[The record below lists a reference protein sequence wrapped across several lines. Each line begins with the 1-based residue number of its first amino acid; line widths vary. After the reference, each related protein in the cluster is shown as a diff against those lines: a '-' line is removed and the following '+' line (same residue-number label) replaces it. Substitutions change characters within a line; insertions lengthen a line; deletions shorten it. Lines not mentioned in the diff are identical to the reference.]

1 MKSPAAPKLVMVDR
15 DGTLTEEIGRDITKP
30 EDLHLVPRAAQ
41 AIALLN
47 QAGIPVVMVSNQEV
61 VGRGEIDDQQLE
73 RIHQKLRADL
83 AAFGAK
89 LDGMFICTDN
99 PKAPTHCHKP
109 GSGMLVEAL
118 ERFGVRPEDAPM
130 IGDELSDLQAAAA
143 AGCPRVLVCTGQ
155 GTKTARKLP
164 IELLPVG
171 IHKDIYEAVLSL
183 FGDRAPAERTPAS
196 EARPGRLNRRYA
208 GIT

>member
-1 MKSPAAPKLVMVDR
+1 MKQPAPLLPPKLVMIDR

-41 AIALLN
+41 AVALLN

-73 RIHQKLRADL
+73 RINQKLRADL
-83 AAFGAK
+83 AVFGAK

-99 PKAPTHCHKP
+99 PKHPTHCHKP

-118 ERFGVRPEDAPM
+118 ERFRVRPEQAPM
-130 IGDELSDLQAAAA
+130 IGDELADLQAAAG
-143 AGCPRVLVCTGQ
+143 AGCPRLLVCTGA
-155 GTKTARKLP
+155 GAKTARELP
-164 IELLPVG
+164 VEVLPVG
-171 IHKDIYEAVLSL
+171 IHNDLYAAVLSL
-183 FGDRAPAERTPAS
+183 LGDRAPTQ
-196 EARPGRLNRRYA
+196 RPLA
-208 GIT
+208 GAVE